1 LNVSTLRSTDA
12 KSVTGGFV
20 EGIIQ
25 MSLRRRK
32 GLTAIATV
40 LLFSVAQIGVHVS
53 FAQPTA
59 GVPPVPSQQ
68 FIARLTTRNNL
79 AITVNGNGAATGS
92 SILTG
97 ATIETGPDQS
107 ATVNLGP
114 LGVLDIAPNTKLVLT
129 YDEQG
134 NVKVMLL
141 QGCAVLATKKKSEGE
156 ITTQQGS
163 AGKTDRKKGG
173 VLDVCFPPGASGP
186 VVNQGAAVAAGAGAG
201 VGAPAGAAAASAG
214 GIFGIGVPATIAIL
228 AGGGAAGLTPIFF
241 QTNPSG
247 AI

>member
-1 LNVSTLRSTDA
+1 M
-12 KSVTGGFV
+12 SVAGFV
-20 EGIIQ
+20 EGIIH

-32 GLTAIATV
+32 GLTAIAAV
-40 LLFSVAQIGVHVS
+40 LLFSVAQIGVQVS
-53 FAQPTA
+53 FAQPAA

-68 FIARLTTRNNL
+68 FIARLTTRNNV

-134 NVKVMLL
+134 NVKVMLV

-163 AGKTDRKKGG
+163 AGKTDRKKDGI
-173 VLDVCFPPGASGP
+173 LDVCFPPGASGP

-228 AGGGAAGLTPIFF
+228 AGAGAAGLTPIFF